1 MQDRPKNIIIA
12 AVSVF
17 FAVLVLSSLVLSQ
30 NPSPSPSPTPQ
41 KSKKSKPKLWGAVAT
56 SGDSMQG
63 GVDVN
68 SGSSGDQLEPPEERN
83 KGEFV
88 IAPIPVINPTTE
100 NGLAIGAGYL
110 FHFDKKEQTK
120 SPSVI
125 GGVAFRTTN
134 GTRGYGLGGMFR
146 FKEDKYRLL
155 VAGGDATINLN
166 FFGVGIDAGNA
177 GISIPIS
184 LKARAFVVEG
194 LVRVYEKWY
203 VGPRYHFL
211 KMKAGLNFDEGES
224 APDDGPVIPPLEVN
238 LRTAALGPR
247 IKRDTSS
254 DAFYPRNGSIF
265 DIKVG
270 FYGKAVG
277 GNRTYQSYEVSYN
290 RYFALGK
297 KQVIAGRLAS
307 CFIRGRV
314 PFYDLCTMGLRG
326 YEAGRYLDR
335 NMLAGQGEFRQE
347 LPWRLGVVGFFGIGE
362 VAEKVSDFR
371 SDKIRPA
378 GGVGVRFRLTKKNH
392 INMRLDYAWG
402 IRSSGL
408 YVGVTEAF

>member
-1 MQDRPKNIIIA
+1 MQVRRDLVSSAVFVIFALNIFL
-12 AVSVF
+12 VSVN
-17 FAVLVLSSLVLSQ
+17 SQ
-30 NPSPSPSPTPQ
+30 QPSPSPTPAKQ
-41 KSKKSKPKLWGAVAT
+41 KSKKPKLWGAVAT

-68 SGSSGDQLEPPEERN
+68 SGTTNDPNISPEERN

-88 IAPIPVINPTTE
+88 IAPIPIINPTTE

-110 FHFDKKEQTK
+110 FHFDKKEQTR

-134 GTRGYGLGGMFR
+134 GTRGSGVGGMFR

-177 GISIPIS
+177 GLSIPIS
-184 LKARAFVVEG
+184 LKARAFVIEG
-194 LVRVYEKWY
+194 LMRVYEKWY
-203 VGPRYHFL
+203 VGPRYHLL
-211 KMKAGLNFDEGES
+211 KMKAGLNFDDGE
-224 APDDGPVIPPLEVN
+224 AVPGRPVIPPLDIN

-247 IKRDTSS
+247 IKRDTSD

-265 DIKVG
+265 DIKAG

-290 RYFALGK
+290 RYFTLGK
-297 KQVIAGRLAS
+297 KQVLAGRLAS

-314 PFYDLCTMGLRG
+314 PFYDLCTLGLRG
-326 YEAGRYLDR
+326 YEAARYLDR
-335 NMLAGQGEFRQE
+335 NMLSGQGEFRQE
-347 LPWRLGVVGFFGIGE
+347 FPWRLGAVAFFGIGE
-362 VAEKVSDFR
+362 VAEKFSDFR

-378 GGVGVRFRLTKKNH
+378 GGIGVRFRLTKQSH
-392 INMRLDYAWG
+392 INLRVDYAWG
-402 IRSSGL
+402 IRDKGL